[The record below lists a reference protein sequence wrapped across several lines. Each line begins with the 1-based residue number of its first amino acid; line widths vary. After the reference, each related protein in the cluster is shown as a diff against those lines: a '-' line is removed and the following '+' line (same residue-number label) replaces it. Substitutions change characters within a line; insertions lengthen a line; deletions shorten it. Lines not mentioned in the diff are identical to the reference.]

1 MAYEVVMPRLGWN
14 MEAGALSA
22 WRKQDGDLVAAGD
35 ILFDVESEK
44 AVQEVEALE
53 SGVLHIPPNSPPPG
67 QMVPVGTLLAYLLQ
81 AGEAKPTGTVQ
92 AAPALAS
99 VPGQVPGQL
108 PGQMPGQ
115 LQPSVRPGRKPKPIS
130 PRALRV
136 AKSLGVEWTRL
147 QGTGRTG
154 RIIERDVRA
163 AAQVSARP
171 PEPAPVPAVFQA
183 SPLARRL
190 AEEMG
195 VDLSQLAAVL
205 GRRVER
211 ADVESAIRTALHAPA
226 PAATPPPMPAQAA
239 ALEHAVQPISTVR
252 RLTAQRMA
260 ASAHTAAP
268 VTLTTEA
275 DLTELVRLRRQLK
288 EDGSAQVPSYTDI
301 FICILAQALQEH
313 PQLNAR
319 FEGETIVQPGTVRVG
334 VAVDTERGLLVPVVP
349 DVQRKT
355 LRQVA
360 AESAALIAKARAG
373 RLDPGE
379 MSGGTFTITN
389 LGMFDIDAFTPIV
402 NLPECAILGLG
413 RIVPRQVVQDP
424 EAVLRS
430 GAETAVVAVRFMAVL
445 SLTFDHRLVDGGPAA
460 RFLQRIKQL
469 AEKPYLWLVK

>member
-22 WRKQDGDLVAAGD
+22 WRKQAGDLVAAGD

-53 SGVLHIPPNSPPPG
+53 SGVLYIPPECPPVG
-67 QMVPVGTLLAYLLQ
+67 QMVPVGSLLAYLLL
-81 AGEAKPTGTVQ
+81 AGEAKPSGAAQPGAGAAAQ
-92 AAPALAS
+92 A
-99 VPGQVPGQL
+99 PGQL
-108 PGQMPGQ
+108 E
-115 LQPSVRPGRKPKPIS
+115 LSVRPGRKPKPIS
-130 PRALRV
+130 PRALRI
-136 AKSLGVEWTRL
+136 AKSLGVEWIRL
-147 QGTGRTG
+147 QGSGRTG

-163 AAQVSARP
+163 AAAEISARP
-171 PEPAPVPAVFQA
+171 PEPAPIPAVFQA

-226 PAATPPPMPAQAA
+226 PVSPPPPPPAQAA
-239 ALEHAVQPISTVR
+239 AFDRSVQPVSVVR
-252 RLTAQRMA
+252 RLTAQRLA

-288 EDGSAQVPSYTDI
+288 DDGSAQVPSYTDI
-301 FICILAQALQEH
+301 FICISAQALQEH
-313 PQLNAR
+313 PQLNAH
-319 FEGETIVQPGTVRVG
+319 FEGESIVQPGAVRVG

-349 DVQRKT
+349 DVQSKS

-379 MSGGTFTITN
+379 MNGGTFTITN

-413 RIVPRQVVQDP
+413 RITPKQVVQDP
-424 EAVLRS
+424 DAVLRS

-460 RFLQRIKQL
+460 RFLQRVKQL

>member
-14 MEAGALSA
+14 MEVGALSA
-22 WRKQDGDLVAAGD
+22 WRKHDGDRVAAGD
-35 ILFDVESEK
+35 LLFDVESEK
-44 AVQEVEALE
+44 AVQEIEALE
-53 SGVLHIPPNSPPPG
+53 SGVLYIPPECPPVG

-81 AGEAKPTGTVQ
+81 AGEAKPSG
-92 AAPALAS
+92 AAQPGASSASTAAQPAAGSLSALD
-99 VPGQVPGQL
+99 PAAGA
-108 PGQMPGQ
+108 
-115 LQPSVRPGRKPKPIS
+115 VRPGRKPKPIS
-130 PRALRV
+130 PRALRA

-147 QGTGRTG
+147 QGSGSTG

-163 AAQVSARP
+163 AAAAMTARP

-195 VDLSQLAAVL
+195 VDLAQLAAVL

-226 PAATPPPMPAQAA
+226 PVSAPPPAPAAD
-239 ALEHAVQPISTVR
+239 LGRTVQPVSAVR
-252 RLTAQRMA
+252 RLTAQRLS

-301 FICILAQALQEH
+301 FICISAQALLEH
-313 PQLNAR
+313 PQLNAH
-319 FEGETIVQPGTVRVG
+319 FEGDTIVQPGVVQVG

-349 DVQRKT
+349 DAQHKS

-373 RLDPGE
+373 RLDPAE

-413 RIVPRQVVQDP
+413 RITPKQVVQDP
-424 EAVLRS
+424 DAVLRS
-430 GAETAVVAVRFMAVL
+430 GAETAVVAVRFMAFL

-460 RFLQRIKQL
+460 RFLQRVKQL